1 MKRQLHHMDFIFQ
14 TRLGT
19 YPLAAQCEMLAE
31 TGYQGLTVSA
41 WSPELD
47 ALPTVKQRWGLDVGA
62 VYLIYRQGLE
72 AFVTRT
78 VESVEGCARI
88 ELALHAGEQVGEAD
102 RRMLERL
109 LPIAERR
116 GIDIALYPHIRY
128 GMQTTSEAVAL
139 CREFDHPRLGIVF
152 NGYHWYANQ
161 EGALEQRLDALWPWL
176 RHVNLAGCR
185 LSPLGWGQAATI
197 EPLDE
202 GEMDNF
208 VLLGA
213 LERRG
218 YAGGFGVLGWES
230 MGGDVY
236 GNLERSTAAFRSMER
251 RLAAHPG
258 WAVLAPP
265 PGRAGAKGGA

>member
-1 MKRQLHHMDFIFQ
+1 MSRPLHHMDFIFQ
-14 TRLGT
+14 TKLGT
-19 YPLAAQCEMLAE
+19 YPLATQCEMLAE

-41 WSPELD
+41 WSKEL
-47 ALPTVKQRWGLDVGA
+47 ALLPQVKSEWGLDVGA
-62 VYLIYRQGLE
+62 IYLIYRRSLE
-72 AFVTRT
+72 NFVTNIF
-78 VESVEGCARI
+78 ESIEGTNSI
-88 ELALHAGEQVGEAD
+88 ELALHSGDEVTDLD

-116 GIDIALYPHIRY
+116 NLKIALYPHIRY

-139 CREFDHPRLGIVF
+139 CEEFDHENLGIVF

-161 EGALEQRLDALWPWL
+161 EKQLEKRLDALLPWL
-176 RHVNLAGCR
+176 HQVNIAGTR
-185 LSPLGWGQAATI
+185 LSPLGWRGAATI

-213 LERRG
+213 LEERG
-218 YAGGFGVLGWES
+218 YTGRYGVLGWES

-236 GNLERSTAAFRSMER
+236 DNLERSQIAFRSMEQ
-251 RLAAHPG
+251 RLAAHPN
-258 WAVLAPP
+258 WAKLDPL
-265 PGRAGAKGGA
+265 GY

>member
-1 MKRQLHHMDFIFQ
+1 MKHPLHHMDFIFQ
-14 TRLGT
+14 TKLGT

-31 TGYQGLTVSA
+31 LGYQGLTVSA
-41 WSPELD
+41 WSKELH
-47 ALPTVKQRWGLDVGA
+47 ALPLVKQNWGLDVGA
-62 VYLIYRQGLE
+62 IYLIYRQGLE
-72 AFVTRT
+72 DFVTGIA
-78 VESVEGCARI
+78 ESVEGCTSI
-88 ELALHAGEQVGEAD
+88 ELALHSGEHVRDAD

-109 LPIAERR
+109 LTICERR

-139 CREFDHPRLGIVF
+139 CREFDHERLGIVF

-161 EGALEQRLDALWPWL
+161 EKALEQRLDALWPWL
-176 RHVNLAGCR
+176 RQVNIAGCR
-185 LSPLGWGQAATI
+185 LSPLGWGGAATI

-218 YAGGFGVLGWES
+218 YAGHIGVLGWES

-236 GNLERSTAAFRSMER
+236 GNLRRSEQTFRSMER

-258 WAVLAPP
+258 WAVMT
-265 PGRAGAKGGA
+265 PGTY

>member
-1 MKRQLHHMDFIFQ
+1 MEIIVNRPLHHMDFIFQ

-31 TGYQGLTVSA
+31 TGYAGLTMSA
-41 WSPELD
+41 WSSELKK
-47 ALPTVKQRWGLDVGA
+47 LPQVKERWGLDVGA
-62 VYLIYRQGLE
+62 VYLIYRPGLE
-72 AFVTRT
+72 DFVTNIF
-78 VESVEGCARI
+78 ESIEGCSSI
-88 ELALHAGEQVGEAD
+88 ELALHSGDTVQEAD
-102 RRMLERL
+102 IRMIERV
-109 LPIAERR
+109 LPICERR
-116 GIDIALYPHIRY
+116 GIDIALYPHVRY

-139 CREFDHPRLGIVF
+139 CQRFNHPRLGIVF
-152 NGYHWYANQ
+152 NGYHWYATQ
-161 EGALEQRLDALWPWL
+161 EKSLEKRLDAVWPWL
-176 RHVNLAGCR
+176 RQVNLAGCR

-218 YAGGFGVLGWES
+218 FQGRFGVLGWES

-236 GNLERSTAAFRSMER
+236 GNLQRSIGAFRSMET
-251 RLAAHPG
+251 RLKAHPA
-258 WAVLAPP
+258 WSVMTDISY
-265 PGRAGAKGGA
+265 